1 MKVTLTTPWQRLWR
15 LLAAEKTLLTRV
27 FLIAGFGGLV
37 SLSLPLGI
45 QAIINFIQAGRIST
59 SWILLVIFVLSG
71 IVASGWLVIRQQ
83 WLIEFF
89 QQRVFARASLEFSL
103 RIPRIDFQT
112 LEKKNAVEMVNRFF
126 DVLAIQKGLSKLII
140 DFSTSLLQVFFGLV
154 LLALYHPFFI
164 IFDLVIVVLVLTLI
178 RMSMKKGLETSL
190 RESNWKYKVVGWLEE
205 MAVNVETLRMTP
217 KSTIG
222 VTKTDEMTTNYV
234 QARRDHF
241 KVLVRHYLALLLFK
255 FLVAAGLLILGGLL
269 VIEREIGIG
278 QFVAAE
284 IVILLIITSVEKIIM
299 NLESV
304 YDVLTALEKVGAVTD
319 LELEDPGR
327 VTEFSQT
334 ASLLLVEDL
343 DIKNGPYMTE
353 ISCERLEIK
362 AGERVFIQYSN
373 PLFVRTL
380 LLAFTGRVKDYQ
392 GHILFRGRA
401 LKSIDLNAFR
411 AQIGELWGRDEL
423 ITASIIDNV
432 KAGRLNVSTTAV
444 EQTLQR
450 IGLIKEIRQL
460 PEGENT
466 MVLPFST
473 MISPVIAKG
482 ILLAR
487 NVIDNP
493 DLLLIDAEQLPSD
506 PVRYK
511 QMLDYLLDPQHPW
524 AVIFLSESRPDARLF
539 DTYYKHEDGQLL
551 PCNPD
556 DLGATNSV
564 VYA

>member
-1 MKVTLTTPWQRLWR
+1 M
-15 LLAAEKTLLTRV
+15 
-27 FLIAGFGGLV
+27 
-37 SLSLPLGI
+37 
-45 QAIINFIQAGRIST
+45 
-59 SWILLVIFVLSG
+59 LSG
-71 IVASGWLVIRQQ
+71 ILASGWLEIRQQ

-140 DFSTSLLQVFFGLV
+140 DFLTSLLQVFFGLV

-343 DIKNGPYMTE
+343 DIKNAPYITE
-353 ISCERLEIK
+353 ISCEHLEIK
-362 AGERVFIQYSN
+362 AGERVFIQYTN

-380 LLAFTGRVKDYQ
+380 LLSFTGRVKDYQ
-392 GHILFRGRA
+392 GHILFRG
-401 LKSIDLNAFR
+401 
-411 AQIGELWGRDEL
+411 
-423 ITASIIDNV
+423 
-432 KAGRLNVSTTAV
+432 
-444 EQTLQR
+444 
-450 IGLIKEIRQL
+450 
-460 PEGENT
+460 
-466 MVLPFST
+466 
-473 MISPVIAKG
+473 
-482 ILLAR
+482 
-487 NVIDNP
+487 
-493 DLLLIDAEQLPSD
+493 
-506 PVRYK
+506 
-511 QMLDYLLDPQHPW
+511 
-524 AVIFLSESRPDARLF
+524 
-539 DTYYKHEDGQLL
+539 
-551 PCNPD
+551 
-556 DLGATNSV
+556 
-564 VYA
+564 